1 MGYQFANHIS
11 FELLISISSPKVYQ
25 RPYCSRIIKNIFMI
39 CQMRESKAETANT
52 LRSRPLPYLGDDQGE
67 SSSSSHQLLSNE
79 TSPYETRNEQSNRG
93 VAMQI
98 SIWIVYHPLK
108 ENLSFIKTNQFGL
121 IHNGYLTQTR
131 QEESTVCSPTEV
143 AQYIAQVSIYNT

>member
-1 MGYQFANHIS
+1 MEYQFSNHIS
-11 FELLISISSPKVYQ
+11 FELLISISNPKVYQ

-39 CQMRESKAETANT
+39 CQMKEQKAETANT

-93 VAMQI
+93 VATQM
-98 SIWIVYHPLK
+98 SKWIAYHPLQD
-108 ENLSFIKTNQFGL
+108 NLSFIKVNRSGL
-121 IHNGYLTQTR
+121 IHQWISCTDKVGRIHCMQ
-131 QEESTVCSPTEV
+131 PH
-143 AQYIAQVSIYNT
+143 